1 MLGGD
6 LSVESAQGKG
16 SVFALILPIRW
27 QGIAPVYKPA
37 TFKPPAGIAPARK
50 TVLIVDDEP
59 DALTMISSYLSR
71 EGYNIITATSGK
83 EAIRLAQRHRLFAI
97 TLDIIMPE
105 MDGWEVLQQLKKN
118 PDTKDIPVII
128 VSVSDD
134 KTTGIALG
142 AMGYITKP
150 VNRDLL
156 IAEISKIG
164 GPAPY
169 SIMIVDDNEI
179 EREEMARIIEE
190 EGMKAVVSEGG
201 AECMDMIK
209 ESIPDV
215 LVLDLMMP
223 EVDGFE
229 VLDRVRSDPR
239 TKDLPVIVVTAKDL
253 TKEEGEKLSEN
264 VSSVLAKADTTSK
277 TLLEELKKILANIER
292 RTTYAGVKGPEGRN
306 RILLVEDNEAAIIQ
320 VRNVLE
326 SDGYIVD
333 VTRGGQEALEYLKH
347 TIPDSIILDLMM
359 PEVDGF
365 EVLEKI
371 RSNRATAG
379 VPVLV
384 LTAKDLTPEDLSR
397 LSANNIQQLI
407 QKGDVDPQGLL
418 FKTRLMLG
426 AEQKV
431 KVDTGNSKPETGDLS
446 GQSVDPAWT
455 REEAGKLKTRKPDT
469 EHRATIL
476 VVEDNPDNMITIK
489 AVLQNEYN
497 ILEATD
503 GEEGLK
509 TALAELPDLV
519 LLDMS
524 LPKMDGF
531 EVVGKI
537 KADERAGQ
545 IPVIALT
552 ARAMKGDRE
561 KIIDAGCDDY
571 ISKPVDPEKL
581 LETIENY
588 VRK

>member
-1 MLGGD
+1 
-6 LSVESAQGKG
+6 
-16 SVFALILPIRW
+16 
-27 QGIAPVYKPA
+27 
-37 TFKPPAGIAPARK
+37 
-50 TVLIVDDEP
+50 
-59 DALTMISSYLSR
+59 
-71 EGYNIITATSGK
+71 
-83 EAIRLAQRHRLFAI
+83 
-97 TLDIIMPE
+97 
-105 MDGWEVLQQLKKN
+105 
-118 PDTKDIPVII
+118 
-128 VSVSDD
+128 
-134 KTTGIALG
+134 
-142 AMGYITKP
+142 
-150 VNRDLL
+150 
-156 IAEISKIG
+156 
-164 GPAPY
+164 
-169 SIMIVDDNEI
+169 
-179 EREEMARIIEE
+179 
-190 EGMKAVVSEGG
+190 
-201 AECMDMIK
+201 
-209 ESIPDV
+209 
-215 LVLDLMMP
+215 
-223 EVDGFE
+223 
-229 VLDRVRSDPR
+229 
-239 TKDLPVIVVTAKDL
+239 
-253 TKEEGEKLSEN
+253 
-264 VSSVLAKADTTSK
+264 
-277 TLLEELKKILANIER
+277 
-292 RTTYAGVKGPEGRN
+292 
-306 RILLVEDNEAAIIQ
+306 
-320 VRNVLE
+320 
-326 SDGYIVD
+326 
-333 VTRGGQEALEYLKH
+333 
-347 TIPDSIILDLMM
+347 M

-426 AEQKV
+426 AEQRV
-431 KVDTGNSKPETGDLS
+431 KVDTGNLSKIPPDAGKPETGDLS